1 MTYSNVYVTI
11 YIIYVTICVVSVT
24 PLQSSFGNRRATVT
38 TQIEIF
44 DRRRMRYR
52 GGGLIGSIVFF
63 IAWIGYVIVRLSG
76 QTMDVLRTIILAIL
90 ILAVIFQAY
99 FAVRANL
106 LERQIRKDPILKAA
120 LNNEF
125 VQLNELKAWRASFF
139 SVIGFIVVAAIASFF
154 VQITDL
160 MLIFLTALLVGF
172 GTHNIAAY
180 FLNR

>member
-1 MTYSNVYVTI
+1 
-11 YIIYVTICVVSVT
+11 
-24 PLQSSFGNRRATVT
+24 
-38 TQIEIF
+38 
-44 DRRRMRYR
+44 MRYR
-52 GGGLIGSIVFF
+52 GGALIGSIVFF
-63 IAWIGYVIVRLSG
+63 IAWTGYVIVRISC
-76 QTMDVLRTIILAIL
+76 QTMDVLRTIILVVL

-106 LERQIRKDPILKAA
+106 LERQIRKDPILKEA
-120 LNNEF
+120 LDNEF